1 MNKSLVRYFQWLD
14 SSLSL
19 LIMLNLHCFLDAKD
33 ESPSPD
39 QDDTVTKEMLKYKS
53 LYLIEK
59 AKNKMRNARRKTRN
73 EIIEEKK
80 VKRNQREA
88 KLERELAIEKEKVKK
103 EREKRKNQVKLY
115 TAERYE
121 NFKLRK
127 KLKTA
132 TSEETKSKTEKEA
145 VRTFVE
151 KNFKGRAQ
159 RTMLLNPEKKWARSD
174 RDDIVEALTIR
185 TYSPKTFEYLR
196 RNGSLYMPSKR
207 TIERHIDGISTCKSG

>member
-1 MNKSLVRYFQWLD
+1 MGLQVVRYFQWLD

-19 LIMLNLHCFLDAKD
+19 LTMLNLHCFLDAKD

-115 TAERYE
+115 TAERYQT
-121 NFKLRK
+121 FKLRK
-127 KLKTA
+127 KP
-132 TSEETKSKTEKEA
+132 EQI
-145 VRTFVE
+145 
-151 KNFKGRAQ
+151 KNIIFFPFSGIK
-159 RTMLLNPEKKWARSD
+159 LSAR
-174 RDDIVEALTIR
+174 
-185 TYSPKTFEYLR
+185 
-196 RNGSLYMPSKR
+196 
-207 TIERHIDGISTCKSG
+207 C